1 MLILPRLPRVA
12 RTASVLRPAFIVARF
27 AFRVTY
33 PWPSIGSVF
42 ACAYAA
48 FSASLTAA
56 RGAPSLNRCRN
67 SSPGVLNGPAAS
79 PNRCTISVYRLAAD
93 LLPA

>member
-1 MLILPRLPRVA
+1 MPILPRLQRPA

-33 PWPSIGSVF
+33 LWPSIGSVF

-48 FSASLTAA
+48 FSASQTAA

-67 SSPGVLNGPAAS
+67 FSLDVLNGPAAS
-79 PNRCTISVYRLAAD
+79 RNRCTTSVYRLAAD